1 MTGLGTPFPTRQRND
16 IVTTAEITPAKT
28 RTPRRL
34 GDRIFAGSSVFAGS
48 LILVVLAAVA
58 IFLIAQS
65 LPALMADPSAVTKD
79 GSGFWAYVWPLVFGT
94 VWAAAL
100 ALLFALPLSIGI
112 ALFISHYAPR
122 RLAQGLG
129 YVVDLLAA
137 VPSVVFGLWGI
148 TVLAPAVQPLYAWLV
163 ENMGWFP
170 LFAGPVSGTGRSIL
184 TVAVVLAVMILPII
198 TALSREV
205 FLQTPR
211 LHEEAALALGATR
224 WEMIRIAVLPFGR
237 PGIISATMLGLGRA
251 LGETMAVAMV
261 LSPAAVVSFALL
273 TSQNPSTI
281 AANIALNFPEAHDI
295 GVNVLVATGLILF
308 LITLA
313 VNSGARLVINRRK
326 DFSGAN

>member
-100 ALLFALPLSIGI
+100 ALFFALPLSIGI

-148 TVLAPAVQPLYAWLV
+148 TVLAPAIQPLYAWLV

-326 DFSGAN
+326 EFSGAN

>member
-1 MTGLGTPFPTRQRND
+1 M
-16 IVTTAEITPAKT
+16 TTAEITPAKT

-100 ALLFALPLSIGI
+100 ALLFALPLAIGI